1 MRKEIILK
9 NKLKKYLLKEK
20 ELKLKFEK
28 FIKEIGENNTK
39 IIILENKLKEL
50 EENND

>member
-1 MRKEIILK
+1 MNKKASLK
-9 NKLKKYLLKEK
+9 TKLKKYLSKEK

-28 FIKEIGENNTK
+28 LIKEIGENNTK
-39 IIILENKLKEL
+39 ILILEFKLKEL